1 MGHTESCLNCRKCP
15 TSITAEWGILYDDEL
30 EAIDHEKISRSYQ
43 AGEMV
48 FHQGASCKG
57 IYCIQSGLIGL
68 RRVDEDGNSALLRLC
83 NSGETLGYRALLSN
97 HDHLNTAEILAPG
110 VVCLVPRSVVSKL
123 LRLNPR
129 LGESFLQ
136 HCIGDITGTES
147 AYARSLT
154 LKMKSRLLHVLMF
167 FYERVGYRDE
177 LDDFVIELPIQRQQ
191 LADMLGSTPESVSR
205 MIRKLESDGLL
216 RFNQRRVSFSS
227 MDAIFQEIGSLH

>member
-1 MGHTESCLNCRKCP
+1 MGHAESCLNCRQCP
-15 TSITAEWGILYDDEL
+15 TSITSEWGILHDDEL
-30 EAIDHEKISRSYQ
+30 EAIDREKVSRSHQ
-43 AGEMV
+43 AGEML
-48 FHQGASCKG
+48 FHQGATCKG

-83 NSGETLGYRALLSN
+83 DSGETLGYRALLSD
-97 HDHLNTAEILAPG
+97 HDHLNTAEVLAPS
-110 VVCLVPRSVVSKL
+110 VVCLVPRNVVSRL

-154 LKMKSRLLHVLMF
+154 LKMKSRLLHVLMI

-177 LDDFVIELPIQRQQ
+177 LNDFVIELPVQRQQ

-205 MIRKLESDGLL
+205 MIRKLEADGLL
-216 RFNQRRVSFSS
+216 QFKQRRVSFSD